1 MVKKLQ
7 KQEESI
13 IDVLVLQSRSTTHL
27 HLLLIVTVLYKCDL
41 SLHIKEP
48 NTLGAEIGKNRHCR
62 VSAFARK
69 IERQPALS
77 CQRAV
82 ILLRKR

>member
-27 HLLLIVTVLYKCDL
+27 HSLLIVTVLYKCDL

-48 NTLGAEIGKNRHCR
+48 NTLGAKIGQNQHCR
-62 VSAFARK
+62 VSGFARK

-77 CQRAV
+77 CRRAV